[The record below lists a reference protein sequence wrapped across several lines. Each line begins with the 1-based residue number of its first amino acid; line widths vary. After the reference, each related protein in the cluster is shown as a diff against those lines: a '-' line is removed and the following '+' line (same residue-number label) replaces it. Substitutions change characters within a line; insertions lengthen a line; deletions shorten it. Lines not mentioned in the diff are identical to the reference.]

1 MTYSYIMNKET
12 IKYFIINCPMCNKEH
27 EFTSKDKG
35 KWVKCSDCGEVI
47 TVPVTGMFEYANS
60 KKVKQG

>member
-1 MTYSYIMNKET
+1 
-12 IKYFIINCPMCNKEH
+12 MCNKEH